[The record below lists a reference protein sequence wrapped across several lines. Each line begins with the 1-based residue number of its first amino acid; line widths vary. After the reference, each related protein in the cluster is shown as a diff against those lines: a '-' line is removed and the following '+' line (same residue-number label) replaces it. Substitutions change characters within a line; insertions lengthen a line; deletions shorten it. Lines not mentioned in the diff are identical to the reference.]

1 MSKKL
6 FDTLKV
12 SRTDGEVNDLSQDM
26 FVIPNGLQLLVK
38 SVLIGKGVFKQGETL
53 DKYSNV
59 PKEI

>member
-6 FDTLKV
+6 FDNLKV

-38 SVLIGKGVFKQGETL
+38 SVLIGKGGFKYDDTL
-53 DKYSNV
+53 NRYCMLQRQ
-59 PKEI
+59 